1 VSGGDGAT
9 LVCLLLQRRS
19 PTPTRTFV
27 RVAALV
33 LVGSFLPDLGLLL
46 WEPAVTVRVVVLVN
60 VHVLAAV
67 IALGIL
73 TRGLDDVIER
83 SMLAG
88 VHQCNTQKR

>member
-33 LVGSFLPDLGLLL
+33 LVGSFLPDLRLLL
-46 WEPAVTVRVVVLVN
+46 WDPAVTVRVVVLVN

-67 IALGIL
+67 IALRIL
-73 TRGLDDVIER
+73 TRELDDVIER
-83 SMLAG
+83 SILAS
-88 VHQCNTQKR
+88 VRQCNTQKR

>member
-1 VSGGDGAT
+1 
-9 LVCLLLQRRS
+9 
-19 PTPTRTFV
+19 
-27 RVAALV
+27 V

-46 WEPAVTVRVVVLVN
+46 WDPAVTVRVVVLVN

-83 SMLAG
+83 SMLAS
-88 VHQCNTQKR
+88 VRQCNTQKR

>member
-1 VSGGDGAT
+1 MSGGDGAT

-33 LVGSFLPDLGLLL
+33 LVGSFLPDLRLLL
-46 WEPAVTVRVVVLVN
+46 WEPAVTVRVVVLVI

-67 IALGIL
+67 ITLGIL
-73 TRGLDDVIER
+73 T
-83 SMLAG
+83 AG
-88 VHQCNTQKR
+88 